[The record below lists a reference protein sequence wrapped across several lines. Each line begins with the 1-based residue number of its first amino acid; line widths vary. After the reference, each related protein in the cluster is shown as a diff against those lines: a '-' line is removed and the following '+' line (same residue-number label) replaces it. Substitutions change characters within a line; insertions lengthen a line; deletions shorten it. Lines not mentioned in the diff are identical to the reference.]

1 MVPSLFDGWH
11 TKMSAMKSLML
22 VLSLVVST
30 AFANTNPTVQLT
42 RSEYQNQNILTL
54 KVDKELLGATFQVL
68 DSDRQ
73 VVSTNELTKKKRTID
88 FTDMQNDE
96 YVVRITKDNF
106 TRVFKIFKDIETG
119 VLCENYY

>member
-1 MVPSLFDGWH
+1 
-11 TKMSAMKSLML
+11 MKSLML

-54 KVDKELLGATFQVL
+54 KVDKELLGATFQML
-68 DSDRQ
+68 DSDGQ